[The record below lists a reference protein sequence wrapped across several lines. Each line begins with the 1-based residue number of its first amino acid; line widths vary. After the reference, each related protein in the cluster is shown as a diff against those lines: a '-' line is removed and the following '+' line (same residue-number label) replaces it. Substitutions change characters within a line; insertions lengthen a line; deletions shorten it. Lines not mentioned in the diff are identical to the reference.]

1 MLVDTFNTIEN
12 VILGAEKN
20 FSLKE
25 NITEATQKLR
35 SIEKN
40 YNLPINYDSPV
51 GELPVGERQRI
62 EIFKALY
69 RKAKIL
75 ILDEPTGVLTPQEAD
90 NLFAILQTL
99 KKEGV
104 TIILI
109 THKLKEIMSITDNV
123 TVMRKG
129 ITIKSLKTSKIT
141 IKSLKSTSKLVSNP
155 TYIYFKNHPSKI
167 SKIHLLFLKAYSLK
181 CDIL

>member
-1 MLVDTFNTIEN
+1 MVHQQFMLVDTFNSLKN

-25 NITEATQKLR
+25 NITEACTQKLR

-99 KKEGV
+99 KKEGI
-104 TIILI
+104 TIIF
-109 THKLKEIMSITDNV
+109 TQTKFLKNYDSQ
-123 TVMRKG
+123 
-129 ITIKSLKTSKIT
+129 TIKS
-141 IKSLKSTSKLVSNP
+141 
-155 TYIYFKNHPSKI
+155 F
-167 SKIHLLFLKAYSLK
+167 HLLLLWVVLLEVF
-181 CDIL
+181 